1 MSKKIFLSV
10 GECMIEMSSLVDN
23 EFQLNFAGDT
33 FNTAWYTRACLPMD
47 QWDVSYF
54 TRIGTDDFSLKMK
67 SFFNANHIDTRFIQE
82 DPVRQPGLYLIEVKD
97 GERHFTYW
105 RDQSAAKRLAE
116 DTVLLEQA
124 FSQADVIY
132 FSAIT
137 LAILLPEHRDHFI
150 KLVKKARESGKTT
163 VFDTNIRLRLW
174 QSKDELKR
182 ITMQAANA
190 SEIVL
195 PSFDDEA
202 KVFGDLT
209 LEDCAQRYLNAG
221 ASVVVLKNG
230 GDAMLVADGKSTQY
244 FSDFEQLKPLD
255 TTGAGDSFNGG
266 FLAAL
271 LTGHNVETAMING
284 HNVASQVVMQRGALM
299 PMHKIKLTTSAE

>member
-1 MSKKIFLSV
+1 MSYKIFLSV
-10 GECMIEMSSLVDN
+10 GECMIEMSSLIDN

-33 FNTAWYTRACLPMD
+33 FNTAWYTRACLPVD
-47 QWDVSYF
+47 KWDVSYF

-67 SFFNANHIDTRFIQE
+67 AFFKENCIDTRFIQE
-82 DPVRQPGLYLIEVKD
+82 DPVRQPGLYLIEVKN

-116 DTVLLEQA
+116 DKALLEQA
-124 FSQADVIY
+124 FSQSDVIY

-137 LAILLPEHRDHFI
+137 LAILLPEHRNYFI
-150 KLVKKARESGKTT
+150 EQIKKARESGKTT

-174 QSKDELKR
+174 ESVDELQQ
-182 ITMQAANA
+182 ITMQAASA
-190 SEIVL
+190 AEIVL

-202 KVFGDLT
+202 KIFGDLT
-209 LEDCAQRYLNAG
+209 LEDCAQRYLDAG
-221 ASVVVLKNG
+221 ASMVVLKNG
-230 GDAMLVADGKSTQY
+230 GGTMLVADANGIEY
-244 FSDFEQLKPLD
+244 FSNFDQLKPLD

-271 LTGHNVETAMING
+271 LSGHNIETAMENG

-299 PMHKIKLTTSAE
+299 PMDKITLKS